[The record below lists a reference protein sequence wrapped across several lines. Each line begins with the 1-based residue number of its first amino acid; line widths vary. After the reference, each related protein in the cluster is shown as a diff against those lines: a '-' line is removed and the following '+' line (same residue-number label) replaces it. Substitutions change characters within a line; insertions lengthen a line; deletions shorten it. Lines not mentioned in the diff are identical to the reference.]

1 MNEAY
6 RVNAQVLKAVD
17 NVERDWPDWMIK
29 KVEEIHT
36 MNYYKASP
44 QLEAYILD
52 NAPLH
57 EAVAEG
63 APSTY
68 KELRSQLSALSSRDP
83 ILVFDGGC
91 DNTIYS
97 KPEVNHALR
106 AMHDI
111 VHYNESLGF
120 NVKDECEV
128 VRQMILDAESLSD
141 DNGLTEED
149 LHVLFLDLAGQ
160 VLYHDHHGA
169 YVIEQDRF
177 VAACLKTSLPEV
189 LLSNEVF

>member
-1 MNEAY
+1 MNFY
-6 RVNAQVLKAVD
+6 Q
-17 NVERDWPDWMIK
+17 
-29 KVEEIHT
+29 
-36 MNYYKASP
+36 ASP

-68 KELRSQLSALSSRDP
+68 KELVRQLSSKGTYEP
-83 ILVFDGGC
+83 ILVSDQGC
-91 DNTIYS
+91 DNTIFS

-120 NVKDECEV
+120 SVEDEQEV
-128 VRQMILDAESLSD
+128 VRQMILDAESLSAE
-141 DNGLTEED
+141 NGLTEED
-149 LHVLFLDLAGQ
+149 LYVLFLDLAGQ
-160 VLYHDHHGA
+160 VLYHAKHGA

-177 VAACLKTSLPEV
+177 VAACLKTNLWQV
-189 LLSNEVF
+189 LQSNEVF